1 MFFVVFSIPPAR
13 GAKIG
18 FFSNRRDFFFEKAI
32 AISRGMWYNI
42 LVMRICRET
51 RRNRRV
57 TKAVLCHRLGTNAFH
72 D

>member
-1 MFFVVFSIPPAR
+1 MFFFVFSILPTR
-13 GAKIG
+13 GEKIG
-18 FFSNRRDFFFEKAI
+18 FFSNRRDFFEKAI

-42 LVMRICRET
+42 FVMRICRET

>member
-1 MFFVVFSIPPAR
+1 MFFVVFSILPTR
-13 GAKIG
+13 GKKSD
-18 FFSNRRDFFFEKAI
+18 FSLTGGIFFEKAI